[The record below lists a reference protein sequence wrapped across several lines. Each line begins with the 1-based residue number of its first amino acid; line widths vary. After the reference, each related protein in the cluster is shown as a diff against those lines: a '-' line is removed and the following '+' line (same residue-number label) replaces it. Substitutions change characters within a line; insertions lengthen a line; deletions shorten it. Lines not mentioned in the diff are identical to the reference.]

1 MILQVFTVYDV
12 KAESY
17 TKPFFERSTATA
29 VRAFTDA
36 VNEEG
41 SDFQRHAEDYTLF
54 HVGGFDDQKGT
65 FAPLEP
71 RSLGNALTFLES
83 SVGPKAVSA

>member
-1 MILQVFTVYDV
+1 MKLQAFTVYDV

-17 TKPFFERSTATA
+17 TRPFFEQSTATA

-41 SDFQRHAEDYTLF
+41 QDFNRHAEDYTLF
-54 HVGGFDDQKGT
+54 HVGDFDDQTGT
-65 FAPLEP
+65 FTPLEP
-71 RSLGNALTFLES
+71 RSLGNALTFLDS